1 MVGRMTTAK
10 PESERASRLDY
21 LLRAFK
27 QANDN
32 GEEILLAKTRA
43 RLQLRYGITAKTA
56 NDYLAT
62 IADAGFIEILVK
74 EDRIL
79 WRGQA

>member
-1 MVGRMTTAK
+1 MNAK
-10 PESERASRLDY
+10 PESERAHRLQY
-21 LLRAFK
+21 LLDRFK
-27 QANDN
+27 QANDK

-62 IADAGFIEILVK
+62 ITDAGFIEVLVK

-79 WRGQA
+79 WREQE